1 MKSRALI
8 KQQSKDLLKGNWGK
22 AVVMVLIIWLS
33 FGVWLGGSMGLLM
46 SGNFGM
52 GALFFVLF
60 IPVIVMVGAGVQYV
74 FLDWVRQG
82 KLADDWFKQIW
93 QVFSD
98 HRLAGKVIR
107 VAYAAAF
114 FEEFWKMIFIVPGW
128 IKRLEYSQALLIMK
142 DHYDH
147 GEGITARQCLK
158 ESSLMMNESKED
170 FFIFQLSYSGWQIL
184 GSLPF
189 FIGMLWVGS
198 YMEIGMMIFYRDLSQ
213 KQAVRP
219 ITVFFP
225 DGTDIEEDIRIN
237 NRSLTRAN
245 WIAMVYEVALIGLG
259 IGLASFVPGVKVAIQ
274 NNTYLVSMEDSLGV
288 NSNYYVKFY
297 TDNAN
302 KDDEIDSYIMIPAND
317 SKLGQRVLKEITTES
332 NEHPV
337 SYDRQMH
344 QAYRKGVR
352 YVVEGDQLKLK
363 SKDGSISMSNLEV
376 RNKGKQITGDYSFKS
391 DDDSGKVTMMKL
403 NN

>member
-1 MKSRALI
+1 
-8 KQQSKDLLKGNWGK
+8 
-22 AVVMVLIIWLS
+22 
-33 FGVWLGGSMGLLM
+33 
-46 SGNFGM
+46 
-52 GALFFVLF
+52 
-60 IPVIVMVGAGVQYV
+60 
-74 FLDWVRQG
+74 
-82 KLADDWFKQIW
+82 
-93 QVFSD
+93 
-98 HRLAGKVIR
+98 
-107 VAYAAAF
+107 
-114 FEEFWKMIFIVPGW
+114 
-128 IKRLEYSQALLIMK
+128 
-142 DHYDH
+142 
-147 GEGITARQCLK
+147 
-158 ESSLMMNESKED
+158 MMNESKED

-391 DDDSGKVTMMKL
+391 DDDSGKVTMTKL

>member
-8 KQQSKDLLKGNWGK
+8 KQQSKDLLKGSWGK
-22 AVVMVLIIWLS
+22 AITMVLITWLS
-33 FGVWLGGSMGLLM
+33 FGVWLGGSIGLLM

-114 FEEFWKMIFIVPGW
+114 FEEFWEMIFIVPGW
-128 IKRLEYSQALLIMK
+128 IKQLEYSQALFIMK
-142 DHYDH
+142 DHYDND
-147 GEGITARQCLK
+147 EDITARQCLK
-158 ESSLMMNESKED
+158 ESSLMMNGYKED

-184 GSLPF
+184 GMLPL

-213 KQAVRP
+213 KHAVQP

-225 DGTDIEEDIRIN
+225 DGTSIEENIRIN
-237 NRSLTRAN
+237 NRVLTRAN
-245 WIAMVYEVALIGLG
+245 WIASVYVVILIGLG
-259 IGLASFVPGVKVAIQ
+259 VSLATFAPGVKMAIQ
-274 NNTYLVSMEDSLGV
+274 NNTYLVSMEDSLGIS
-288 NSNYYVKFY
+288 SNYYVKFY
-297 TDNAN
+297 TDNASE
-302 KDDEIDSYIMIPAND
+302 DDEVDSYIMIPAND
-317 SKLGQRVLKEITTES
+317 SKLGQSVLKKITAES
-332 NEHPV
+332 NEHPI

-344 QAYRKGVR
+344 QAYRKGIR
-352 YVVEGDQLKLK
+352 YTVEGDRLKLK
-363 SKDGSISMSNLEV
+363 SKEGSILMSNLKVE
-376 RNKGKQITGDYSFKS
+376 NKGKKIIGDYSFKS
-391 DDDSGKVTMMKL
+391 DDDYGKVIMTKL
-403 NN
+403 DN

>member
-33 FGVWLGGSMGLLM
+33 FGVWLGGSIGLLM

-391 DDDSGKVTMMKL
+391 DDDSGKVTMTKL

>member
-8 KQQSKDLLKGNWGK
+8 KQQSKNLLKGNWGK
-22 AVVMVLIIWLS
+22 AVVMVLITWLS
-33 FGVWLGGSMGLLM
+33 FGVWFGGSMGLLM

-114 FEEFWKMIFIVPGW
+114 FEEFWEMIFIVPGW

-147 GEGITARQCLK
+147 GEVITARQCLK
-158 ESSLMMNESKED
+158 ESSLMMNGYKED

-184 GSLPF
+184 GALPF

-198 YMEIGMMIFYRDLSQ
+198 YMRIGMMIFYRDLSQ

-274 NNTYLVSMEDSLGV
+274 NNTYLVSMEDSLGI

-302 KDDEIDSYIMIPAND
+302 KDDEIDSYIMIPASD

-363 SKDGSISMSNLEV
+363 SKDGSILMSNLEV

-391 DDDSGKVTMMKL
+391 DDDSGKVTMTKL

>member
-114 FEEFWKMIFIVPGW
+114 FEEFWEMIFIVPGW

-391 DDDSGKVTMMKL
+391 DDDSGKVTMTKL

>member
-22 AVVMVLIIWLS
+22 AITMVLVTWLS
-33 FGVWLGGSMGLLM
+33 FGVWLGGSIGLLM

-107 VAYAAAF
+107 VAYASAF

-128 IKRLEYSQALLIMK
+128 IKQLEYSQALFIMK
-142 DHYDH
+142 DHYDND
-147 GEGITARQCLK
+147 EDITARQCLK
-158 ESSLMMNESKED
+158 ESSLMMNGYKED

-184 GSLPF
+184 GMLPL

-198 YMEIGMMIFYRDLSQ
+198 YMEVGMMIFYRDLSQ
-213 KQAVRP
+213 KQALQP
-219 ITVFFP
+219 TTVFFP

-245 WIAMVYEVALIGLG
+245 WIASVYVVMLIGLG
-259 IGLASFVPGVKVAIQ
+259 VSLATFAPGVKMAIQ
-274 NNTYLVSMEDSLGV
+274 NNTYLVSMEDGLGIS
-288 NSNYYVKFY
+288 SNYYVKFY
-297 TDNAN
+297 TDNASE
-302 KDDEIDSYIMIPAND
+302 DDEIDSYIMIPVND
-317 SKLGQRVLKEITTES
+317 SRLGQSVLKKITAES
-332 NEHPV
+332 NEHPI

-344 QAYRKGVR
+344 QAYRKGIR
-352 YVVEGDQLKLK
+352 YTVEGDRLKLK
-363 SKDGSISMSNLEV
+363 SKEGSISMSNLKVE
-376 RNKGKQITGDYSFKS
+376 NKGKKIIGDYSLKS
-391 DDDSGKVTMMKL
+391 DDDYGKVIMTKL
-403 NN
+403 DN

>member
-302 KDDEIDSYIMIPAND
+302 KDDEIDSYIMIPASD

-391 DDDSGKVTMMKL
+391 DDDSGKVTMTKL

>member
-114 FEEFWKMIFIVPGW
+114 FEEFWEMIFIVPGW

-274 NNTYLVSMEDSLGV
+274 NNTYLVSMEDSLGI

-302 KDDEIDSYIMIPAND
+302 KDDEIDSYIMIPASD

-391 DDDSGKVTMMKL
+391 DDDSGKVTMTKL

>member
-391 DDDSGKVTMMKL
+391 DDDSGKVTMTKL

>member
-114 FEEFWKMIFIVPGW
+114 FEEFWEMIFIVPGW

-302 KDDEIDSYIMIPAND
+302 KDDEIDSYIMIPASD

-391 DDDSGKVTMMKL
+391 DDDSGKVTMTKL

>member
-114 FEEFWKMIFIVPGW
+114 FEEFWEMIFIVPGW

-147 GEGITARQCLK
+147 GEVITARQCLK
-158 ESSLMMNESKED
+158 ESSLMMNGFKED

-391 DDDSGKVTMMKL
+391 DDDSGKVTMTKL